1 MLWIIIS
8 CPLLN
13 SMKYFESNDMRH
25 DFRELTDLQMNSL
38 IFVIEKFSME
48 LTPATNFATLFVRME
63 YFNFSIWVAK
73 CRDFYTHYK
82 YAFEIVWNKRI

>member
-1 MLWIIIS
+1 
-8 CPLLN
+8 
-13 SMKYFESNDMRH
+13 MKYFESNDMRH

-63 YFNFSIWVAK
+63 YFNFSIWVTK
-73 CRDFYTHYK
+73 CSDFYTHYK
-82 YAFEIVWNKRI
+82 YAFEIFWNKRIYKV

>member
-1 MLWIIIS
+1 
-8 CPLLN
+8 
-13 SMKYFESNDMRH
+13 MKYFESNDMLH

-82 YAFEIVWNKRI
+82 YAFEIVWNKRIYKV

>member
-1 MLWIIIS
+1 MS
-8 CPLLN
+8 CHFLN
-13 SMKYFESNDMRH
+13 SIENFESIDMRH
-25 DFRELTDLQMNSL
+25 DFEELTDLKVVSF
-38 IFVIEKFSME
+38 IFVME
-48 LTPATNFATLFVRME
+48 ESIMQLSPATNFATLFVRME